1 MKHFKDAIKLHLQA
15 SARRTRGPEAN
26 GSRKA
31 SKLFAVDPQDTDARI
46 KEWTEA
52 HWISVNPYVPANGL
66 LLVFLAGSFVN
77 ADRVRL
83 LLQCAAD
90 LGYRAINLRYPNS
103 WTVGD
108 LCRNSGDPDCH
119 AKVRL
124 EIAEGIPPRGQLGL
138 RAGDSIVSR
147 LAKLLRWLEERQPDL
162 GWVNFLTSRGLRW
175 ENIALAGHS
184 QGSGHAA
191 LLAKRH
197 RVARVVMLGG
207 PADFH
212 LANNSPASWL
222 GSPGETPVEHHFGFV
237 HCKDPGFPR
246 TALAWKMM
254 GLGSTGLPV
263 KIDGE
268 RPPYGYSHQLYTDL
282 DAVNGRFHAS
292 VATDGA
298 TPRSSDGEVV
308 YEPVWE
314 YILGVKEED

>member
-1 MKHFKDAIKLHLQA
+1 MKHFGDAFKQHLQA
-15 SARRTRGPEAN
+15 LTGRARVPEAD
-26 GSRKA
+26 GFRKA
-31 SKLFAVDPQDTDARI
+31 TKLFAVDPRDTDERI
-46 KEWTEA
+46 REWTEA
-52 HWISVNPYVPANGL
+52 HWICVNSFVPANGH

-77 ADRVRL
+77 ADRVKL

-103 WTVGD
+103 WTVGE
-108 LCRNSGDPDCH
+108 LCRNSDDPDCH

-124 EIAEGIPPRGQLGL
+124 EIAEGIPARGQLGL

-147 LAKLLRWLEERQPDL
+147 LVMLLRWLDERQPDL
-162 GWVNFLTSRGLRW
+162 GWANFLTSRELHW

-207 PADFH
+207 PADFN
-212 LANNSPASWL
+212 LVSDSPASWL
-222 GSPGETPVEHHFGFV
+222 GLTGETPVERHFGFV

-246 TALAWKMM
+246 TALAWKTM
-254 GLGSTGLPV
+254 GIGSLGPPV
-263 KIDGE
+263 SVDGE

-282 DAVNGRFHAS
+282 DLVNGRFHAS

-298 TPRSSDGEVV
+298 TPKNGGGQVI
-308 YEPVWE
+308 YQPVWE
-314 YILGVKEED
+314 YLLSEKEED